1 MTHGWAVGAD
11 FLDAAQW
18 HGLRERL
25 LHLDAVGQMRPAAT
39 GAGRDVRVRTAIRGD
54 QLAWL
59 ERPYTTG
66 EEQLLGRLEQLRCS
80 LNQGL
85 QLGLFDLECQ
95 YALYRTGARYARHSD
110 IARAGAERVVSVV
123 LYLNDG
129 WQVGDGG
136 ELCLYTKAGPVHVQ
150 PRGGS
155 IVLFLSAQ
163 FEHEVMISQRPR
175 CSMAGWFRRRA
186 RVAAH

>member
-1 MTHGWAVGAD
+1 MGPD
-11 FLDAAQW
+11 FLDAAEW
-18 HGLRERL
+18 GGLRERL
-25 LHLDAVGQMRPAAT
+25 LHLDAAGQMRPAAT
-39 GAGRDVRVRTAIRGD
+39 GAGRDAQVRAAIRGD

-59 ERPYTTG
+59 ERPYTSI
-66 EEQLLGRLEQLRCS
+66 EEQLLERLEQLRRS

-123 LYLNDG
+123 LYLNDD

-136 ELCLYTKAGPVHVQ
+136 ELCLYTEAGPIHVQ

-155 IVLFLSAQ
+155 LVLFLSAR
-163 FEHEVMISQRPR
+163 FEHEVLISQRPR

-186 RVAAH
+186 RVSAH